1 LVIEARMALEGVRIL
16 KMQPA
21 AGLMPLF
28 EGLSASCP
36 PWHDR
41 PMYEELQK
49 TMEALRAHIAKSR
62 KS

>member
-1 LVIEARMALEGVRIL
+1 MALEGVRIL
-16 KMQPA
+16 GLKPA

-28 EGLSASCP
+28 DRLAAACP

-49 TMEALRAHIAKSR
+49 THAVLKAHMSSGR
-62 KS
+62 